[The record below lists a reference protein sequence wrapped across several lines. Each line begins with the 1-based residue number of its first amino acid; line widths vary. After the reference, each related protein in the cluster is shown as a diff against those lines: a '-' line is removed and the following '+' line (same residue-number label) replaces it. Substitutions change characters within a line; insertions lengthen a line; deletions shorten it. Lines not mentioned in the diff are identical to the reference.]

1 MTSHLQEFLEEAP
14 AEIVLYIF
22 SYLDLPDLAILSQLS
37 ARLAILTSD
46 PALHKNRLR
55 IIAPSRVQHS
65 LFAQGPQGISLRPT
79 ILDLVHRGVVKGLG
93 IERRWRDGSYF
104 YSQRSIMLY
113 EASIKLS
120 RRHAG
125 HVVSTVLRQ
134 RTQSSNDV
142 ILKTLHATH
151 VLPEEC
157 SSLRVSRILLPVM
170 RKLQWSF
177 QRDKLSRSFR
187 DGTVHVYSMPGKS
200 ANFGKWAESRGKGI
214 VQDGERVRLAL
225 CPGDVRKKVGFYES
239 L

>member
-1 MTSHLQEFLEEAP
+1 MASLYEFLHEAS
-14 AEIVLYIF
+14 AEVILYIF
-22 SYLDLPDLAILSQLS
+22 AYLDLPDLAALSQIS
-37 ARLAILTSD
+37 ARLAILASD

-65 LFAQGPQGISLRPT
+65 LFAQGPQGILLRPT
-79 ILDLVHRGVVKGLG
+79 IADLVHRGVVRGLG
-93 IERRWRDGSYF
+93 IERRWRDGTYF

-125 HVVSTVLRQ
+125 HIVSTVLRQ

-142 ILKTLHATH
+142 MLKALHATH

-177 QRDKLSRSFR
+177 QRDKLSRMFR
-187 DGTVHVYSMPGKS
+187 DGTVHVYRDPGK
-200 ANFGKWAESRGKGI
+200 FGKWVEGRGKGI
-214 VQDGERVRLAL
+214 VQEGERVRLAL
-225 CPGDVRKKVGFYES
+225 CPDVRKKVGFYES